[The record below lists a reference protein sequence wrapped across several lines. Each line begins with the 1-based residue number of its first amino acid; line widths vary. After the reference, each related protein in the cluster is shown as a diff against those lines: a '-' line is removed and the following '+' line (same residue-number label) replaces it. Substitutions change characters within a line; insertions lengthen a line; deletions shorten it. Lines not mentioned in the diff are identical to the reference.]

1 MTTTRDSEEVPSVIY
16 PDFTIVCVILALVCF
31 QLPPKF
37 LITQMLRVHDESHP
51 EISEGEGHDVTRK
64 LAKRAMLKGLER
76 PRVFRQASPLITLHN
91 HLLCCLPNLH
101 AAFWPENPADK
112 PTRSAD
118 KPTYSATSFLI
129 FLWEVVSIRWR

>member
-64 LAKRAMLKGLER
+64 LAKRAMFNFEKAWRDPEC
-76 PRVFRQASPLITLHN
+76 SDK
-91 HLLCCLPNLH
+91 LLL
-101 AAFWPENPADK
+101 
-112 PTRSAD
+112 
-118 KPTYSATSFLI
+118 
-129 FLWEVVSIRWR
+129 